1 MNWSTAK
8 KKTLLGIAALLLAT
22 GTAHARNVDDYQ
34 CGKTKV
40 TVGVNKDSGTPIGYL
55 ITVER
60 GNLHPKSSGRL
71 IFDKFVNPTYYVL
84 GRKKFKCK
92 MLPEEEQGA
101 NQ

>member
-1 MNWSTAK
+1 MTYQLK
-8 KKTLLGIAALLLAT
+8 KLLLTSIATLFLAT

-60 GNLHPKSSGRL
+60 GNLHPNSSGRL

>member
-40 TVGVNKDSGTPIGYL
+40 TVSP
-55 ITVER
+55 
-60 GNLHPKSSGRL
+60 RL
-71 IFDKFVNPTYYVL
+71 RLQAP
-84 GRKKFKCK
+84 RQ
-92 MLPEEEQGA
+92 MLSWLMIHLCELPPS
-101 NQ
+101 